1 MNPKKICRKIDRGDL
16 SFKLSDSKLI
26 RMAIAISLVK
36 FFEGLKALREKTT
49 SNESS

>member
-16 SFKLSDSKLI
+16 DFKPSSSKAV

-36 FFEGLKALREKTT
+36 FFEGLKNLREKTLD
-49 SNESS
+49 ESS